1 MDGVRTVEGPLPQ
14 KTDVVKQPNPRKRG
28 ILLVIRD
35 EGVERDVSNAEEDD
49 K

>member
-1 MDGVRTVEGPLPQ
+1 MVEGRLPQ

-28 ILLVIRD
+28 TLQVVRD
-35 EGVERDVSNAEEDD
+35 EGVEGDGRNAEEDD